1 MRQILVYQVLAGAME
16 KQHWGKGTKSTRVGR
31 GQQDGHVMRR
41 EGESLSQKG
50 KMVPRRK
57 GAQQP

>member
-1 MRQILVYQVLAGAME
+1 MYQVLAGAME